1 MLSRPQTVR
10 KHFELDRLVLVVAK
24 QDLRAA
30 SIKYSTLEEKLSS
43 VEMEK
48 FNAFKDGPSSWGFA
62 VGRLITREV
71 ISQIY
76 EIKPSEVSIQ
86 IEESGRPRIEYPG
99 GLGVSISHSGPFVA
113 LALSSDGECGVDI
126 ESSEGLPACLPIH
139 DRFFS
144 TQEKLWLEE
153 AGNRSDKGQRFLRLW
168 TRKEA
173 YLKATGQGL
182 AGLSSQLEFA
192 GPLCCNESEGRS
204 APFQLNGLWVIDVVG
219 SSDYCLSAC
228 VNWKPSTINTISL
241 QIGALEL

>member
-10 KHFELDRLVLVVAK
+10 KHLELDRLVLVVAQ

-30 SIKYSTLEEKLSS
+30 SIKYATLEEKLSS

-48 FNAFKDGPSSWGFA
+48 FKAFKDGPSSWGFA

-76 EIKPSEVSIQ
+76 GIKPSEVSIQ
-86 IEESGRPRIEYPG
+86 IQESGRPRIEYPG

-126 ESSEGLPACLPIH
+126 ESSEALPACLPIH

-153 AGNRSDKGQRFLRLW
+153 AGNRLDKGQRFLRLW

-182 AGLSSQLEFA
+182 AGLSSQLDFA
-192 GPLCCNESEGRS
+192 GLPRCNESEGRT
-204 APFQLNGLWVIDVVG
+204 APFQLNGFWVFDVVG

-228 VNWKPSTINTISL
+228 VNWKPSTVDTISL
-241 QIGALEL
+241 QIGALEI

>member
-1 MLSRPQTVR
+1 MLSTPQTVR
-10 KHFELDRLVLVVAK
+10 KHLELDRLVLVVA
-24 QDLRAA
+24 QRDLRAA
-30 SIKYSTLEEKLSS
+30 SIKYASLEEKLST

-48 FNAFKDGPSSWGFA
+48 FKAFKDGPSSWGFA

-76 EIKPSEVSIQ
+76 GIKPSEVSIQ
-86 IEESGRPRIEYPG
+86 IEELGRPRLEYPC

-113 LALSSDGECGVDI
+113 LALSLDGECGVDI
-126 ESSEGLPACLPIH
+126 ESSNALPACLPIH

-144 TQEKLWLEE
+144 TQEKLWLEG
-153 AGNRSDKGQRFLRLW
+153 AGNHLDKGQRFLRLW

-182 AGLSSQLEFA
+182 AGLSPQLDFA
-192 GPLCCNESEGRS
+192 GLPLCNESEGRT
-204 APFQLNGLWVIDVVG
+204 APFQLNGFWVFDVVG

-241 QIGALEL
+241 QIGTLEL